1 MDRPIYLVFAVLE
14 VSKLH
19 LYETYFEIL
28 QPYFGEKNPHSH
40 YMDTDSIIFSVKT
53 MDVIKKFRI

>member
-14 VSKLH
+14 LSKVH

-40 YMDTDSIIFSVKT
+40 YMDTDSFIFSVKT
-53 MDVIKKFRI
+53 MDVIEKI